1 MEEEKSCYY
10 IMPCYTHTF
19 DTGCNLVQPFSEQ
32 ERIGKDNTYG
42 SNSG

>member
-1 MEEEKSCYY
+1 MLLRNA
-10 IMPCYTHTF
+10 MYTYNL

-42 SNSG
+42 SNSNSWIKMN